1 MRCRLS
7 TSAVD
12 GRPAALGQNL
22 ADKRRAMILIVV
34 LALLSLFAIV
44 GLTFVFYAQRQASAS
59 LNFREA
65 RQRQGDIIPVE
76 LLANYFLGQL
86 IYDVSDEAPGIYSGM
101 RGHSLARLVYGYN
114 EGGTN

>member
-7 TSAVD
+7 TSA
-12 GRPAALGQNL
+12 LGQNI
-22 ADKRRAMILIVV
+22 AHERRAVILVVV

-59 LNFREA
+59 VNFRES
-65 RQRQGDIIPVE
+65 RQRQGDLIPVDQ
-76 LLANYFLGQL
+76 LARYFLGQL
-86 IYDVSDEAPGIYSGM
+86 VYDVSDDAPGIYSGM

-114 EGGTN
+114 D